1 MSGDQDSVVA
11 AVRRDLEALGS
22 DELAGSALAMAAIE
36 LGRQMDG
43 SNSATSKAMCA
54 KSLADLLERLRE
66 LAPVRAEEDTVD
78 DIAAVRAR
86 RRTA

>member
-1 MSGDQDSVVA
+1 M
-11 AVRRDLEALGS
+11 EALGS

-43 SNSATSKAMCA
+43 DNSATSKAMCA

-66 LAPVRAEEDTVD
+66 LAPVRAEGDGIDQLADRRSTR
-78 DIAAVRAR
+78 RAS
-86 RRTA
+86 